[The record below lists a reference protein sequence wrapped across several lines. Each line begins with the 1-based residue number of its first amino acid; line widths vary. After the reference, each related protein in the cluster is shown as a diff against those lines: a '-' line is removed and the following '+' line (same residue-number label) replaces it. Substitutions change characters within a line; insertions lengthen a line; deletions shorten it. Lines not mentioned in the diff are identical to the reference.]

1 MNKTVVFIIAC
12 TVGLMAALTAT
23 AIAAIPNNT
32 TTGTCFD
39 GSQWT
44 LGLSRKGDKV
54 TSYLTVKPTLK
65 NADWVINYAYIPQN
79 KVSHQFVKSDKQGI
93 VQAKSTFYSKDKT
106 GVLIFTDNSG
116 TMYCVAYGEI

>member
-1 MNKTVVFIIAC
+1 MNKTIVFIIAC
-12 TVGLMAALTAT
+12 TVGLMATLTAT
-23 AIAAIPNNT
+23 AIAAIPNST

-65 NADWVINYAYIPQN
+65 NADWVVNYAYNPAYS
-79 KVSHQFVKSDKQGI
+79 VSHKFVKSNGKG
-93 VQAKSTFYSKDKT
+93 VLTTSETVYSHNKV
-106 GVLIFTDNSG
+106 GVLIFTDNKG